1 MVVHVIINVVMMMDH
16 AHVLQ
21 DIQPM
26 IAIHVTLDI
35 MCQTHCSMKIHVQ
48 VRHEISCHFLN
59 LKGESIL

>member
-1 MVVHVIINVVMMMDH
+1 MDH

-35 MCQTHCSMKIHVQ
+35 MCHTHCSMKIHVQ